1 MKAAPTCVPP
11 PCGGGT
17 GRGGDLNGACSSAP
31 HASPLARAGVVS
43 GAAGAGRGPKGA
55 EAIDLDGLWLLP
67 GFIDCHVHI
76 CINTR
81 VAAGDNVW
89 RDALPGT
96 IAIWAA
102 EAARRMLMCG
112 ITTALDVGGWD
123 YHEIA
128 VGEAIEAGLI
138 PGPRLMC
145 AGRILSM
152 TSSSAPYYPGMY
164 EQADGPEAVRAAAR
178 RQFARGANLA
188 KVMASGA
195 VNSTKYE
202 RAAAIQYRPDE
213 LAAAVEIARDNF
225 THVAAHAHAGA
236 TVRNAVLAG
245 CRSVEHGTFLVPT
258 YCTASAFLADPAC
271 AARARPHVRERYEQ
285 RIALKTASLV
295 RARELGVTIAMG
307 TDAGTPGNHCG
318 DNMQEV
324 VLMVE
329 RCGFAP
335 AHAIRCA
342 TVNGAALL
350 GREADLGALEQ
361 GRIADVIAV
370 PRDPLVDIGA
380 LREVAFVMKEGH
392 VARHDRRA

>member
-1 MKAAPTCVPP
+1 MWLTGGRIYDVHAGTFHAA
-11 PCGGGT
+11 
-17 GRGGDLNGACSSAP
+17 DLNIERGRIAAVG
-31 HASPLARAGVVS
+31 RA
-43 GAAGAGRGPKGA
+43 PKGA

-76 CINTR
+76 CVNTR
-81 VAAGDNVW
+81 VPAGDNVW

-102 EAARRMLMCG
+102 EAARRMLMAG
-112 ITTALDVGGWD
+112 ITTARDVGGWD

-128 VGEAIEAGLI
+128 VREAIDAGWI
-138 PGPRLMC
+138 PGPRLYC

-152 TSSSAPYYPGMY
+152 MSSSAPYYPGMY
-164 EQADGPEAVRAAAR
+164 EQADGPDAVRAAAR
-178 RQFARGANLA
+178 RQLARGANLI

-202 RAAAIQYRPDE
+202 RADAIQYRPDE

-225 THVAAHAHAGA
+225 THVAAHAHACSA
-236 TVRNAVLAG
+236 VRNAVLAG
-245 CRSVEHGTFLVPT
+245 CRSVEHGTYADDATYRLMVEHGTFLVPT
-258 YCTASAFLADPAC
+258 YCTAPAFLADPAF
-271 AARARPHVRERYEQ
+271 AARALPHVRERYEQ
-285 RIALKTASLV
+285 RIAIKTASLV

-324 VLMVE
+324 ALMVE

-350 GREADLGALEQ
+350 GRESDLGALEE

-370 PRDPLVDIGA
+370 PRDPLADIGA
-380 LREVAFVMKEGH
+380 LREVAFVMKEGT